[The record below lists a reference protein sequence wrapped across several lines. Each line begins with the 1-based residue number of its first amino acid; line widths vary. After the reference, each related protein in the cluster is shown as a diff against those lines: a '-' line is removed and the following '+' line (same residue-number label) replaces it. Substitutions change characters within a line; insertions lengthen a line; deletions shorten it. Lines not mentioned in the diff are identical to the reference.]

1 MITASSGM
9 RRRALF
15 PLAMV
20 AGLLCTPLSQALAA
34 NQGNPAVRAANLA
47 RMRAELLNGG
57 LGVYRAAPCMHEQA
71 GASCLVQTTGEG
83 FLFRFLG
90 GKPGWSQL
98 GLSPTVETELLVSP
112 DGREIRQ
119 VVYNGP
125 PR

>member
-1 MITASSGM
+1 M

-20 AGLLCTPLSQALAA
+20 AGFLCTPLPQALAA
-34 NQGNPAVRAANLA
+34 NQGNPAVRAANMA
-47 RMRAELLNGG
+47 RMKAESLNGG
-57 LGVYRAAPCMHEQA
+57 LGVYRSAPCMHEQS
-71 GASCLVQTTGEG
+71 GGSCLVQTTGEG

-98 GLSPTVETELLVSP
+98 GLPPTVETELLVSP

-125 PR
+125 PRPPL

>member
-1 MITASSGM
+1 M

-20 AGLLCTPLSQALAA
+20 AGFLCTPFPQALAD
-34 NQGNPAVRAANLA
+34 QGNPAVRAANMA
-47 RMRAELLNGG
+47 RMKAESLNGG
-57 LGVYRAAPCMHEQA
+57 LGVYRSAPCMHEQA
-71 GASCLVQTTGEG
+71 GGSCLVQTTGEG

-98 GLSPTVETELLVSP
+98 GLPPTVETELLVSP

-119 VVYNGP
+119 VVYNSP
-125 PR
+125 PRL